1 MKIQTAPLGELAANF
16 YLIPDKETN
25 ELIAIDP
32 GADSQIA
39 IELIKDTGAILKYI
53 ILTHAHADHIGALDD
68 LKNEFDVP
76 VVIGADDLSSLNDPY
91 MTLCSAFGDEA
102 PHTRADIAVNDG
114 DTLPFGKTTLKF
126 IHTPGHTNGSICIQL
141 GDCLFSGDTI
151 FSSSIGRCDFPG
163 GSFDKIN
170 SSIKNKIYTLDDA
183 TTIYP
188 GHGNPTTVGFEAKNN
203 PFVQR

>member
-16 YLIPDKETN
+16 YLITDKETN

-39 IELIKDTGAILKYI
+39 IELIKDTGAKLKYI

-91 MTLCSAFGDEA
+91 MTLCSAFGDKA